1 MTLTKEQSTGMSIA
15 KGIAIIAMVAGHAEG
30 PELITNFIYTWHM
43 PLFFMAAGYFFSEKA
58 VDAPWDFVSKRFR
71 KLYLPFLKWSILFLL
86 LHNIFF
92 HFGILNEEY
101 GNWTG
106 GVTHPYTLKSAAQR
120 LLLMVTA
127 MAGYDEFMAGAFWF
141 FRGLLVASILF
152 LLGYRLLRT
161 RTRIHADLCVALV
174 CAACI
179 VFAALRLSLGL
190 KLQYYPNGGWR
201 EMWGVFFFGAGV
213 LYRRYEH
220 RLPRHFLLVAAGLAL
235 MVCFGWLHLSGMN
248 NSGKWRDL
256 WSLPLTGFIGFFTVH
271 TLSLRMAQLASGTLL
286 TRTLAYIGANTMPVF
301 VFHIISYKPVSL
313 LKIWW
318 YGLDYHQVGC
328 HMVIHHNSTDFFF
341 WLYTLVGTTLPLLV
355 AYTWQRIRTRS
366 SLPSPLP
373 S

>member
-1 MTLTKEQSTGMSIA
+1 MTLSKEQSTGMAVA

-30 PELITNFIYTWHM
+30 PALLTNFIYTWHM
-43 PLFFMAAGYFFSEKA
+43 PLFFMAAGYFFSERS
-58 VDAPWDFVSKRFR
+58 VDDPWSFISKRFQ

-120 LLLMVTA
+120 LVLMVTA

-141 FRGLLVASILF
+141 FRGLLVASIVF
-152 LLGYRLLRT
+152 LILYRLLRT
-161 RTRIHADLCVALV
+161 RTPLHADLAVTLV
-174 CAACI
+174 CALCVA
-179 VFAALRLSLGL
+179 FAAFRLFFSV
-190 KLQYYPNGGWR
+190 KLSYYPNGGWR
-201 EMWGVFFFGAGV
+201 EIWGVFFFGAGV

-220 RLPRHFLLVAAGLAL
+220 LLPRNFFLLAIGLAL
-235 MVCFGWLHLSGMN
+235 MLGAGWLHLSGMN
-248 NSGKWRDL
+248 NSGAWRDL
-256 WSLPLTGFIGFFTVH
+256 YTLPLTGCIGFYTVH
-271 TLSLRMAQLASGTLL
+271 SLSCRMATLAPSALA

-318 YGLDYHQVGC
+318 YGLDFHQVGC
-328 HMVIHHNSTDFFF
+328 HMVIHHNSNDLFF
-341 WLYTLVGTTLPLLV
+341 WLYTLVGTALPLLV
-355 AYTWQRIRTRS
+355 AAAWKRARRPAAAPTAA
-366 SLPSPLP
+366 
-373 S
+373 